1 MAAVLERHCQSRLS
15 SCDVGLG
22 QKISLFYETAVDHID
37 MSLKFGASKFIHFY
51 LKGFVKVSTKFW
63 HKFKSF

>member
-37 MSLKFGASKFIHFY
+37 MSLKFGASKFIHF
-51 LKGFVKVSTKFW
+51 
-63 HKFKSF
+63 